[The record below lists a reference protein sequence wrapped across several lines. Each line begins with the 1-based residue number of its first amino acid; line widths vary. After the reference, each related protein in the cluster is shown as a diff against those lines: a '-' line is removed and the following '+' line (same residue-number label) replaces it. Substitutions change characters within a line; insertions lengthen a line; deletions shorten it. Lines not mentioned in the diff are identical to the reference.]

1 MIRSQI
7 ATLACLSSGYVFTGV
22 SSCLFLPS
30 PLRQS
35 VHHRCLQNIFG
46 PACFCVCAVFWY
58 QSHLVVT
65 LVVLERTESCFEVW
79 RQTDLIHMA
88 KTKVSRGVFEWGLG
102 SALCRE
108 PAAPRAGTPVLLP
121 LNTGSLQHQ
130 MWGGLESPRSSGKQQ
145 PHGRLAFP
153 HLCMHVALALGYPC
167 SMPSAAYRSI
177 LGRMRAVL
185 GITRLLKVSAS
196 LLLPPRV
203 SPHLRKLSVRVS
215 REKSHF
221 LTNPDSN
228 KRCCG

>member
-35 VHHRCLQNIFG
+35 VHHRCLQNVFG

-130 MWGGLESPRSSGKQQ
+130 MWGGLEVSLLFRKAATPRQAGICPPLYARSIGTWIPLLNAISCISFYSGEDESSAGNYATPKGISFTPFTPRS
-145 PHGRLAFP
+145 
-153 HLCMHVALALGYPC
+153 
-167 SMPSAAYRSI
+167 
-177 LGRMRAVL
+177 
-185 GITRLLKVSAS
+185 
-196 LLLPPRV
+196 
-203 SPHLRKLSVRVS
+203 
-215 REKSHF
+215 
-221 LTNPDSN
+221 
-228 KRCCG
+228 